1 MIIHARSWLA
11 TYDRTWLRGDVVA
24 GITLAAYLLPAG
36 IGDASLAGL
45 PPQAGLYSCLFGGLV
60 FWLFCSS
67 KQTAVTITSAISLLI
82 GASLGEISGNDP
94 ARHAALAAST
104 ALLVAAMA
112 FLAYA
117 VRAGAVVNFFS
128 ETVLVG
134 FKCGVAFFLASTQ
147 LPKLF
152 GFSGSHGGDFW
163 DRMGHF
169 IRGLGGTNSSSL
181 MLGVAALVVL
191 LLGKTLLKNKPVALF
206 VVLGGIVSARLFH
219 LDQRGVAL
227 LGEVPR
233 GLPMPSL
240 PSVTRAD
247 INAIVPVAMACF
259 VLAAV
264 ETTAIGRMF
273 SAKHGYRLDAN
284 QEFLAIGSAN
294 LFAGLGSGF
303 PVSGGMS
310 QSLVNESGGARTPL
324 SGFIASIITLLV
336 VVFFTGLLRD
346 LPQPVLAAVVLVA
359 VTGLVQVHALQNIW
373 RFSRQEFAVAAAAF
387 LGVLGSGLLNGVLFG
402 VALSIFLLLG
412 RASRPRVVE
421 LGRVPK
427 SAYFAD
433 LIRHPENE
441 RVDDVLVVRSEGS
454 IVYFNVDH
462 VRDRIAALVREC
474 KASPHLVVLF
484 MGNVPAVDLAGAEML
499 VELERSFGKQGISF
513 RLAEVHGPVREALRR
528 LEPGHRSDMAEA
540 NQVVDDVV
548 AKWRASRT

>member
-1 MIIHARSWLA
+1 MMIHARSWLA
-11 TYDRTWLRGDVVA
+11 SYERTWFRADVVA
-24 GITLAAYLLPAG
+24 GITLAAYLLPAA

-45 PPQAGLYSCLFGGLV
+45 PPESGLYACLFGGLV

-67 KQTAVTITSAISLLI
+67 RHTAVTITSAISLLI

-94 ARHAALAAST
+94 ARHAALAAAT
-104 ALLVAAMA
+104 TLLVAAMG

-117 VRAGAVVNFFS
+117 VRAGAIVNFFS

-152 GFSGSHGGDFW
+152 GFSGSHGDFW
-163 DRMGHF
+163 ERMGHF
-169 IRGLGGTNSSSL
+169 LRGLGDTNSSSL

-191 LLGKTLLKNKPVALF
+191 LLGKTVLKNKPVALF
-206 VVLGGIVSARLFH
+206 VVLGGIVAARVLR
-219 LDQRGVAL
+219 LDERGVAL

-233 GLPMPSL
+233 GLPMLSL
-240 PSVTRAD
+240 PSVSRAD
-247 INAIVPVAMACF
+247 INAIFPVAMACF

-273 SAKHGYRLDAN
+273 SAKHGYRLDAT

-324 SGFIASIITLLV
+324 SGFIAALITLLV
-336 VVFFTGLLRD
+336 VVFFTGLLRE
-346 LPQPVLAAVVLVA
+346 LPQPVLAAIVLVA
-359 VTGLVQVHALQNIW
+359 VTGLVQVHALKNIW
-373 RFSRQEFAVAAAAF
+373 RFSRQEFAVAAVAF
-387 LGVLGSGLLNGVLFG
+387 LGVLGSGLLNGVLLG

-421 LGRVPK
+421 LGRVPGA
-427 SAYFAD
+427 SFYAD
-433 LIRHPENE
+433 LIRHPENQ
-441 RVDDVLVVRSEGS
+441 RIDDVLVVRTEGAL
-454 IVYFNVDH
+454 VYFNVDH
-462 VRDRIAALVREC
+462 VRDRISALIKQRS
-474 KASPHLVVLF
+474 APPHLVVLF
-484 MGNVPAVDLAGAEML
+484 MGNVPGVDLAGAETL
-499 VELERSFGKQGISF
+499 VDLERTFGRQGISF

-528 LEPGHRSDMAEA
+528 LEPSHRSDLAEA
-540 NQVVDDVV
+540 NQTVDDVLG
-548 AKWRASRT
+548 KWRAARV

>member
-1 MIIHARSWLA
+1 M
-11 TYDRTWLRGDVVA
+11 A
-24 GITLAAYLLPAG
+24 GITLAAYLLPAA

-45 PPQAGLYSCLFGGLV
+45 PPEAGLYACLFGGLV

-67 KQTAVTITSAISLLI
+67 KHTAVTITSAISLLI

-94 ARHAALAAST
+94 TRHAALAACT

-112 FLAYA
+112 FVAYA
-117 VRAGAVVNFFS
+117 VRAGAIVNFFS

-152 GFSGSHGGDFW
+152 GFSGSHGDFW
-163 DRMGHF
+163 ERMGHF
-169 IRGLGGTNSSSL
+169 LRGLGDTNLSSL

-191 LLGKTLLKNKPVALF
+191 LLGKTVLKNKPVALF
-206 VVLGGIVSARLFH
+206 VVLGGIVAARLFR
-219 LDQRGVAL
+219 LDERGVAL

-233 GLPMPSL
+233 GLPMPAL
-240 PSVTRAD
+240 PSVSRAD
-247 INAIVPVAMACF
+247 INAIFPVAMACF

-273 SAKHGYRLDAN
+273 AAKHGYRLDAT

-324 SGFIASIITLLV
+324 SGFIAAMITLLV
-336 VVFFTGLLRD
+336 VVFFTGLLRE
-346 LPQPVLAAVVLVA
+346 LPQPVLAAIVLVA
-359 VTGLVQVHALQNIW
+359 VTGLVQVHALKNIW
-373 RFSRQEFAVAAAAF
+373 RFSRQEFAVATVAF
-387 LGVLGSGLLNGVLFG
+387 LGVLGSGLLNGVLLG

-412 RASRPRVVE
+412 RASRPRVIE
-421 LGRVPK
+421 LGRVPNT
-427 SAYFAD
+427 SFFAD

-441 RVDDVLVVRSEGS
+441 RVADVLVVRTEGS
-454 IVYFNVDH
+454 LVYFNVDH
-462 VRDRIAALVREC
+462 VRDRISALVNEQS
-474 KASPHLVVLF
+474 APPHLVVLF
-484 MGNVPAVDLAGAEML
+484 MGNVPGVDLAGAEML
-499 VELERSFGKQGISF
+499 VDLERTFGRQGVSF

-528 LEPGHRSDMAEA
+528 LEPSHRSDLAEA
-540 NQVVDDVV
+540 NQTVVDVL
-548 AKWRASRT
+548 AKWRSSRT